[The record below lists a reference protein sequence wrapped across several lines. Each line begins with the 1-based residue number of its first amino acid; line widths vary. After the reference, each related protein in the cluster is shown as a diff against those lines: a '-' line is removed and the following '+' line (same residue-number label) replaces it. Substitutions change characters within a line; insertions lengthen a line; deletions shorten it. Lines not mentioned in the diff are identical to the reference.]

1 MLAVNND
8 VDRRADT
15 YISRVYVMAQAKS
28 TKPLAKQFVQEKS
41 AALTLDEVEQ
51 KLEKLCTAVTAL
63 RCIVAESPTARRSC
77 TLASRWVRIVS
88 NVSLTKLRWIASIS
102 SRVT

>member
-8 VDRRADT
+8 VDRRANT

-28 TKPLAKQFVQEKS
+28 TKPLAKQLFLEKS
-41 AALTLDEVEQ
+41 VALTLDEVEQ
-51 KLEKLCTAVTAL
+51 KLEKLCIAVTAL
-63 RCIVAESPTARRSC
+63 RGIVVESLTARRSC
-77 TLASRWVRIVS
+77 TLASGWVRIAS
-88 NVSLTKLRWIASIS
+88 NASLTKLRWIASIS